1 MKNLVKVIISG
12 MATGIAFLMLGYV
25 GVYYVSGEAVFV
37 EEIALL
43 GEIQTLQSQ
52 LLITGI
58 SGILLALSMYYIEK
72 IMSQENPKDYKVV
85 LGVILLTVSAI
96 IAMMLIDNMSI
107 NISDMLVVFSAI
119 LVCAYALF
127 NCIRTL
133 FKDLISRINKKKEE
147 KKEKD
152 IQEAEK
158 GNS

>member
-72 IMSQENPKDYKVV
+72 TIAKENANIYSLV
-85 LGVILLTVSAI
+85 LGLIFLTLSAI
-96 IAMMLIDNMSI
+96 IAMMLNERMNE
-107 NISDMLVVFSAI
+107 NISDMMIVISAT
-119 LVCAYALF
+119 LVCIYAF
-127 NCIRTL
+127 INGVRT
-133 FKDLISRINKKKEE
+133 FANNINDNE
-147 KKEKD
+147 KKEKQ
-152 IQEAEK
+152 IQESEK
-158 GNS
+158 GK